1 MNIYRCFRKHLER
14 EKKRKLT
21 DTKKKTNRI
30 MNVISNLVVIYS
42 IFAANLKICLY
53 LHLTRFII
61 DSHVRRSTTPI
72 AITHSHIAIVRI
84 LSFSFHFFPSTLF
97 VCVNKNKMHNYSL
110 NHRSEQRRQKAVKLP
125 YKQTLSL
132 ILIAIHTQRS
142 IILYRGASQER
153 QS

>member
-1 MNIYRCFRKHLER
+1 
-14 EKKRKLT
+14 
-21 DTKKKTNRI
+21 

-72 AITHSHIAIVRI
+72 AITHSHITSVRI
-84 LSFSFHFFPSTLF
+84 LSFSFQFFPFTLF

-142 IILYRGASQER
+142 IILYSTVQRSFAGARVMTDAHKYIQKLEAKKSFVCQ
-153 QS
+153 